1 MYEDYNDYKEAIS
14 CTGLVVFG
22 SIKYV
27 PLCEILRTT
36 YDTNACPVTNN
47 VFNPCKRV
55 DWVNLSSIIDK
66 LKLKAANYNGID
78 KETID
83 VNIKLLEHSD
93 KSLTFYNWSNQFGTT
108 FDTLCEK
115 LDLKVAGRK
124 INRNNIREEWSYEKN
139 MAFWA
144 GVVEKGRP
152 LVLCS
157 PYHHYSEA
165 SNTTIHEMLW
175 LYDNGYTFEPMMTGA
190 PHLDYMDQI
199 KIIAVPPSST
209 LDRVEVKIIN
219 YLKEQT
225 ADEILKLFNNK
236 IVLSLREKIYV
247 SNSELRLYE
256 INKIYQ
262 DMYNDF
268 VNKFNSYFS
277 SIYTTEHQ
285 DLDIGTSDVLQQSEI
300 RTNPDPPSSSTAK
313 RDRSRSPEKLE
324 SPPKAPKPKPKN

>member
-14 CTGLVVFG
+14 CTELVIFG

-27 PLCEILRTT
+27 PLCEILRTI

-47 VFNPCKRV
+47 VFNPSKRV
-55 DWVNLSSIIDK
+55 DWVNLSYVIDK
-66 LKLKAANYNGID
+66 LKLKATNYGGID

-93 KSLTFYNWSNQFGTT
+93 KNLTFYNWSNQFGPI
-108 FDTLCEK
+108 FDALCEK
-115 LDLKVAGRK
+115 LDLKIAGRK
-124 INRNNIREEWSYEKN
+124 INCNNIKEEWSYEKN

-157 PYHHYSEA
+157 PYHNYSEA

-175 LYDNGYTFEPMMTGA
+175 LYDNGYTFEPMMTGV
-190 PHLDYMDQI
+190 PRLDYMDQI

-209 LDRVEVKIIN
+209 LDKVEVNIIN
-219 YLKEQT
+219 YLKEQK

-236 IVLSLREKIYV
+236 IVLPLSEKIYV

-262 DMYNDF
+262 DMYNEF

-277 SIYTTEHQ
+277 GIYTTEHK
-285 DLDIGTSDVLQQSEI
+285 DLDRGTSDVLQQSEI
-300 RTNPDPPSSSTAK
+300 RTNPGLLSLDIAK
-313 RDRSRSPEKLE
+313 HGRSISPEELE
-324 SPPKAPKPKPKN
+324 PPPKAPKPKPKN